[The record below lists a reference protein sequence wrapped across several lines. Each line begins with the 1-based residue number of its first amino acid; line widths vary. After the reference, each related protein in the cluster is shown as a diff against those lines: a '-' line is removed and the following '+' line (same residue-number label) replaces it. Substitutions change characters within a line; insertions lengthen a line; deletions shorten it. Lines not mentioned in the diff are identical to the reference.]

1 MTLKL
6 GIAVLALGLFVGS
19 ARAQTGAKGS
29 GSPAGQAPAA
39 TTAPTTGKTSDF
51 KQDSKDIKKDKQ
63 DIQRDRRDIRHDRK
77 DLRREVNHAASANH
91 AGAGA
96 ATGSAAAGN
105 GASIGSGDP
114 SVLSHRQ
121 TLKAN
126 RHHARSMRRPMRT
139 TTR

>member
-19 ARAQTGAKGS
+19 ARAQTVAKGS
-29 GSPAGQAPAA
+29 GLPTGQAPAA
-39 TTAPTTGKTSDF
+39 TTAPATGKTSDF

-63 DIQRDRRDIRHDRK
+63 DIQRDRRDIRRDRK
-77 DLRREVNHAASANH
+77 DLRRDVNHAASGNH

-96 ATGSAAAGN
+96 TGSANGSSGAAVGS
-105 GASIGSGDP
+105 GSSIGSGD
-114 SVLSHRQ
+114 RQ

-126 RHHARSMRRPMRT
+126 RHHARSMRRAMRT